1 MSTPIDRIDIEVA
14 SRYLLDEEL
23 DAAVQRLQE
32 AALLTG
38 THGILVTRVAPGRYT
53 AALSDQ
59 VPFGMTRELL
69 P

>member
-32 AALLTG
+32 VALLTG
-38 THGILVTRVAPGRYT
+38 THGILVTRVGPGRYT

-59 VPFGMTRELL
+59 VPFGMTRELAS
-69 P
+69 

>member
-1 MSTPIDRIDIEVA
+1 MDRIDIDVA
-14 SRYLLDEEL
+14 SRHLLDQEL
-23 DAAVQRLQE
+23 DAAVSRLQE
-32 AALLTG
+32 LALLSG

-59 VPFGMTRELL
+59 VPFGMTRELI